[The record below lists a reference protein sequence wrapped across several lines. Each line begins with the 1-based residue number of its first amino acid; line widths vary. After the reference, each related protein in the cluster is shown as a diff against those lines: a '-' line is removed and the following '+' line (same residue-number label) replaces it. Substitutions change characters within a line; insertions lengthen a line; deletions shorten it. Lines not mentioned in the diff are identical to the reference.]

1 MKTFY
6 PDIARLMSHS
16 RASRDGGA
24 RSFCSYSEAR
34 RRWMVSL
41 SRSNSWLDRYEHSSS
56 ASQMRF
62 RSLRL
67 HFKEGM

>member
-6 PDIARLMSHS
+6 PDIARLMSYS
-16 RASRDGGA
+16 RASRDGA
-24 RSFCSYSEAR
+24 RFFCSYGQAR
-34 RRWMVSL
+34 QRWLVSL
-41 SRSNSWLDRYEHSSS
+41 SHTNSWLDRYECSAS